1 MAVCPHFALAELGV
15 KTASNPLCRA
25 KTLTASPRA
34 LAFVQEFPV
43 VICCETV
50 GHADT
55 DEKQTNLCIANLA

>member
-15 KTASNPLCRA
+15 KTASNPLCRVQ
-25 KTLTASPRA
+25 TLAASPRA

-50 GHADT
+50 GHADI
-55 DEKQTNLCIANLA
+55 EEQQTNLYIENSA